1 MNSRLLSST
10 ELPDIDFYL
19 APGSP
24 RRRELLAQAG
34 YRFAVEVSN
43 VDETADIPEADVL
56 VVALAERKAAAVAER
71 VEGLVLAADTVVEI
85 DGDVLGKPRDAADA
99 AAMLRRMSGRS
110 HRVLS
115 GVALAH
121 ADGIDSL
128 FTVTAVEMDV
138 WSEAD
143 IEAYWRSGEPDG
155 KAGAY
160 AIQGIAGGWV
170 KAIEGS
176 YTGVVGLPMAETR
189 QLLAAHGVTAVCA

>member
-19 APGSP
+19 ASGSP

-56 VVALAERKAAAVAER
+56 VVAMAERKAAAVAER

>member
-19 APGSP
+19 ASGSP

>member
-19 APGSP
+19 ASGSP

-85 DGDVLGKPRDAADA
+85 NGDVLGKPRDAADA

>member
-1 MNSRLLSST
+1 
-10 ELPDIDFYL
+10 
-19 APGSP
+19 
-24 RRRELLAQAG
+24 
-34 YRFAVEVSN
+34 
-43 VDETADIPEADVL
+43 
-56 VVALAERKAAAVAER
+56 
-71 VEGLVLAADTVVEI
+71 
-85 DGDVLGKPRDAADA
+85 
-99 AAMLRRMSGRS
+99 MSGRS

>member
-19 APGSP
+19 ASGSP

-43 VDETADIPEADVL
+43 VDETADIREADVL

>member
-10 ELPDIDFYL
+10 ELHDIDFYL
-19 APGSP
+19 ASGSP

>member
-19 APGSP
+19 ASGSP

-99 AAMLRRMSGRS
+99 ATMLRRMSGRS

>member
-10 ELPDIDFYL
+10 DQPAIDFYL
-19 APGSP
+19 ASGSP

-43 VDETADIPEADVL
+43 VDETADIREADGL
-56 VVALAERKAAAVAER
+56 VVALAERKAVAVAER

-85 DGDVLGKPRDAADA
+85 DGDVLGKPRDEADA
-99 AAMLRRMSGRS
+99 ADMLRRMSGRS

-121 ADGIDSL
+121 ADGVDSL
-128 FTVTAVEMDV
+128 FTVTAVEMDA
-138 WSEAD
+138 WTAAD
-143 IEAYWRSGEPDG
+143 IAAYWRSGEPQG
-155 KAGAY
+155 KAGGY

>member
-10 ELPDIDFYL
+10 ELHDIDFYL
-19 APGSP
+19 ASGSP

-99 AAMLRRMSGRS
+99 ATMLRRMSGRS

>member
-19 APGSP
+19 ASGSP

-85 DGDVLGKPRDAADA
+85 NGDVLGKPWDAADA